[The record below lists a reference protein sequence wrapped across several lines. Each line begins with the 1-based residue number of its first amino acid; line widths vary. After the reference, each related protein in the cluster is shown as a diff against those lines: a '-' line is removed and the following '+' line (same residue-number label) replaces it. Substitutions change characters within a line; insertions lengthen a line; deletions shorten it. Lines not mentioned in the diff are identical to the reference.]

1 MTMKQLNP
9 FNCPETFTVLSLIAF
24 AGLLITIISVTI
36 LLFRQLGT
44 VALDE
49 IKDSVVKSINS
60 KKGGTKMDTAKKK
73 PECKLIGEDGNIFN
87 LLGIASNTLKK
98 NGQSDDAKE
107 MTDRVWNSKNYN
119 EALSII
125 GEYVEII

>member
-1 MTMKQLNP
+1 MKQLNP
-9 FNCPETFTVLSLIAF
+9 FNCPETFTVLSLIALI
-24 AGLLITIISVTI
+24 GLLITIISVTI

-49 IKDSVVKSINS
+49 IKDSVVKSVNS
-60 KKGGTKMDTAKKK
+60 KKGGTKMDTTKKK